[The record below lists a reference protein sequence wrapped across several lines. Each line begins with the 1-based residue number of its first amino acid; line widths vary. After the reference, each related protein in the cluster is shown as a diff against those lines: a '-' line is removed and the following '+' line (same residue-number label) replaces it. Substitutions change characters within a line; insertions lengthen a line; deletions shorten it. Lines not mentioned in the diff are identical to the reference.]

1 MSRLRVGQTI
11 LFGASASNNHS
22 ASLARSGLI
31 PRPFFAAVD
40 RVLWWGGGM
49 GYWECPRCGSNEQ
62 PYWFVDVYNKTPMTR
77 EVLDLQDSGYD
88 ISRVIKCVNCQQ
100 SLKEENYTPTDEDSK
115 ALLKLKF
122 MIVILCVLLCITTA
136 LIFQFIPPVV
146 AAKTKMQMLFVIMFF
161 LGIAAAF
168 LCVKTKVSG
177 TNGVV
182 KRYLE
187 TEKMAKR
194 SYKDWMEK
202 TNKKD

>member
-1 MSRLRVGQTI
+1 
-11 LFGASASNNHS
+11 
-22 ASLARSGLI
+22 
-31 PRPFFAAVD
+31 
-40 RVLWWGGGM
+40 
-49 GYWECPRCGSNEQ
+49 
-62 PYWFVDVYNKTPMTR
+62 MTR

-161 LGIAAAF
+161 LVIAAAF
-168 LCVKTKVSG
+168 SCVKAKFGGIEGLVT
-177 TNGVV
+177 
-182 KRYLE
+182 RYLE
-187 TEKMAKR
+187 AEKMAKR
-194 SYKDWMEK
+194 SSKARMEI

>member
-1 MSRLRVGQTI
+1 
-11 LFGASASNNHS
+11 
-22 ASLARSGLI
+22 
-31 PRPFFAAVD
+31 
-40 RVLWWGGGM
+40 M

-88 ISRVIKCVNCQQ
+88 ISRVIKCIDCQQ
-100 SLKEENYTPTDEDSK
+100 ALKEENYTNTDEDSK